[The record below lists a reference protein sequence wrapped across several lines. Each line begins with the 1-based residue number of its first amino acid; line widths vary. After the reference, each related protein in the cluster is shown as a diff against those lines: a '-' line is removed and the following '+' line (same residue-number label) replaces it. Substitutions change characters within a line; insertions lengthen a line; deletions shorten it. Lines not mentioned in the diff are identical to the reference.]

1 MSKAGKNPAFDDLH
15 RDFYFGFVNY
25 LQMQAVPLD
34 GMTFGAPA

>member
-25 LQMQAVPLD
+25 LQMQAVPPD